1 MKISKTFL
9 MTALITALSLS
20 LSAPSY
26 GEDATPIE
34 IDKILD
40 TPHYQVHIKGSC
52 DEYDVT
58 CSDGLTYTGTSK
70 KTGNSITLTGSKWH
84 NIGADGETPT
94 QFLGYL
100 FKKGNITYA
109 IREQDATATLIVS
122 TPNKQLINEQGKW
135 LSAHQADK
143 EKKSY
148 AEQLYTG
155 RRFEVSGQEKSG
167 MMGYVFQIKDK
178 QLKKSFDYKG
188 TETDY
193 LYFLGVYRNY
203 LLLDEGTGNIRGL
216 VIVDMRNGQN
226 VFKENG
232 LVSSGDEDKDGLHG
246 DKFYYWQQVEKLPEG
261 QTPPKCDVM
270 DGVPKTMYHNVGKWV
285 FDFNTL
291 KAKAVQEYRCQYFQ

>member
-1 MKISKTFL
+1 MKKLLMISLPLLTGISTNL
-9 MTALITALSLS
+9 YAN
-20 LSAPSY
+20 
-26 GEDATPIE
+26 D
-34 IDKILD
+34 DKINQILD

-52 DEYDVT
+52 DEYDVSCT
-58 CSDGLTYTGTSK
+58 DGLTYIGKSK
-70 KTGNSITLTGSKWH
+70 KTGKSITLTGSKWH
-84 NIGADGETPT
+84 KMGADGETPS
-94 QFLGYL
+94 QFLGYI

-109 IREQDATATLIVS
+109 IREQDAVATLIVS

-135 LSAHQADK
+135 LSVHQANE

-155 RRFEVSGQEKSG
+155 KRFEVSGQEKFD
-167 MMGYVFQIKDK
+167 MMGYVFRIKDK
-178 QLKKSFDYKG
+178 QSKKSFDYKG

-216 VIVDMRNGQN
+216 VIVDMNTGRT

-246 DKFYYWQQVEKLPEG
+246 DKFYYWQQVDKLPEG
-261 QTPPKCDVM
+261 QTPPKCDFVE
-270 DGVPKTMYHNVGKWV
+270 GVPKTMYHSVGKWV